1 MSNVTREFWP
11 EKVDEHRLRMH
22 EELSQLLAPCIQ
34 QVVEFAKRIPEFS
47 SLGQPDQLVLIKAAF
62 FEVWLVQASR
72 LISTHDRKIT
82 LADGKQI
89 TKQEL
94 DFIYSLYNN
103 GNNNN
108 SNNNKCSTEITC
120 ESKFNNLILNN
131 NNNNTND
138 NNNVKN
144 RMFIEKIRTNRHL
157 TFSHSWKSDQP

>member
-1 MSNVTREFWP
+1 
-11 EKVDEHRLRMH
+11 MH

-34 QVVEFAKRIPEFS
+34 QVVELAKRIPEFS

-94 DFIYSLYNN
+94 DFVYSVSYKRK
-103 GNNNN
+103 
-108 SNNNKCSTEITC
+108 SNYYYYLIVLLFHCTFC
-120 ESKFNNLILNN
+120 YES
-131 NNNNTND
+131 
-138 NNNVKN
+138 
-144 RMFIEKIRTNRHL
+144 
-157 TFSHSWKSDQP
+157 